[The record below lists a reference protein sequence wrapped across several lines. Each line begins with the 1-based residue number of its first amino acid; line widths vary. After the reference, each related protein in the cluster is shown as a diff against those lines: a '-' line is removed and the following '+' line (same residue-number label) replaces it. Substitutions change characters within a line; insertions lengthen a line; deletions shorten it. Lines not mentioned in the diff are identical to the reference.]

1 MKLKEFLDAAQQKY
15 LSIVLYDHN
24 DQRIGSWLHCKDL
37 KEVGG
42 DYIQNCEV
50 LGWQIHSRPRYM
62 VITIRT

>member
-1 MKLKEFLDAAQQKY
+1 MKLKEFLEAAQQKY

-24 DQRIGSWLHCKDL
+24 DQRIGSWLHCEDL
-37 KEVGG
+37 KEIGS

-50 LGWQIHSRPRYM
+50 LGWRVDSRPRYM